1 MRRASAMQGQ
11 ACTELKTKR
20 ERKGDEGPDEGRQA
34 VRLTSSAD
42 SPSPTLGGLALPHYI
57 PTGNRASTSVA
68 NHHQS
73 AGVKQYVKRFVK
85 QYVQQMLNQS
95 SVSSSTWYLIYP
107 SEGGGANGLS
117 FSLCAS
123 GGVRGARCRKGLGL
137 GSRVCLFVCLS
148 VCLFVCPG
156 PGWRFLLSEGVGR
169 SRNFGART
177 CGMVLESRDLH
188 FGVRDLV
195 SFFDFG
201 RVDPAQTEKP

>member
-95 SVSSSTWYLIYP
+95 SVSSSTWYLIYIR
-107 SEGGGANGLS
+107 
-117 FSLCAS
+117 
-123 GGVRGARCRKGLGL
+123 GVGDLG
-137 GSRVCLFVCLS
+137 RRVPVCLRGCLSPRWVCLIS
-148 VCLFVCPG
+148 VHG
-156 PGWRFLLSEGVGR
+156 G
-169 SRNFGART
+169 
-177 CGMVLESRDLH
+177 
-188 FGVRDLV
+188 FGVPEGTGAKQSHREVPPKSLDLISV
-195 SFFDFG
+195 
-201 RVDPAQTEKP
+201 PAGQDGQRRSPNQPSRQQCLRRGWMCS